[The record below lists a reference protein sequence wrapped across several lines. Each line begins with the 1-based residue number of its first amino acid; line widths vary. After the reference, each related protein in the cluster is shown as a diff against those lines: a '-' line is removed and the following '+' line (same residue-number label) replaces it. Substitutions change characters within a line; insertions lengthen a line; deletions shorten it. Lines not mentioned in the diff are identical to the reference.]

1 MRRVR
6 GFSAIA
12 VLLGLLVATPAAAQ
26 QWSFEDAGVPIAYV
40 DNGPAQ
46 FQFACRGGDLA
57 MGYWVRVPHK
67 TVAGAAAMSL
77 AIMPDPGTGAGLA
90 PNASFAQEL
99 PLIHSDGSSVIVRG
113 PVARQWARIAQRACS
128 RIRLAMCAAPPRAG
142 LRRSTAI
149 PSTPRA
155 PRRRSRA
162 CSTAAAEPSG
172 ESRAPS
178 TMRPDKVPPD
188 DRGGLQPWR

>member
-113 PVARQWARIAQRACS
+113 PVARQWARIAQRASS
-128 RIRLAMCAAPPRAG
+128 RIRLAYV
-142 LRRSTAI
+142 RSTAQGRLEALD
-149 PSTPRA
+149 SHTFDA
-155 PRRRSRA
+155 KGS
-162 CSTAAAEPSG
+162 SAAIKS
-172 ESRAPS
+172 
-178 TMRPDKVPPD
+178 VL
-188 DRGGLQPWR
+188 DRCG